1 MEEINKIRPNQS
13 PPRSSLTKEGM
24 EQGRLEPFL
33 WTPDLAPFGVVA
45 KDLLPAE
52 GPVRGP
58 SYLAIRVW
66 GGLAFAPS

>member
-1 MEEINKIRPNQS
+1 M
-13 PPRSSLTKEGM
+13 TKEGM

-33 WTPDLAPFGVVA
+33 WTPDLAPFGVAA